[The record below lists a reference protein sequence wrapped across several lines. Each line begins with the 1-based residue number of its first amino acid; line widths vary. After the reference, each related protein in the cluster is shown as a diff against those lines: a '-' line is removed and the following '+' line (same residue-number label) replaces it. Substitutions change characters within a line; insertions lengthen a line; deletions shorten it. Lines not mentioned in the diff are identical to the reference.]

1 MGRKRGKA
9 LIYCGMAAL
18 VCAAW
23 ASAQEG
29 ATAQVKETIDKVLAI
44 LRDPALKGPD
54 KEERRRKKLKDA
66 IYPRFDFSEM
76 AKRSLATHWRDRTQ
90 KEREEFVNLF
100 ADLLE
105 QSYHKKLESYTDQEI
120 IYAKEQIEDK
130 FGLVATKI
138 VSQKENLD
146 IPIDYKLMRQDGQ
159 WRVYDVVIE
168 GVSLV
173 SNYRGQFNRI
183 IQTSSYAEL
192 IRKMR
197 VKQEAEVLSVVPTP
211 KR

>member
-9 LIYCGMAAL
+9 LIFCGMAAL

-23 ASAQEG
+23 AFAQEG

-54 KEERRRKKLKDA
+54 KEEVRRKKLKDA

-90 KEREEFVNLF
+90 KEREEFVTLF

-120 IYAKEQIEDK
+120 IYSKEQIEDK

-146 IPIDYKLMRQDGQ
+146 IPIDYKLVRQDGQ
-159 WRVYDVVIE
+159 WRVYDVVVE

>member
-29 ATAQVKETIDKVLAI
+29 ATAQVKETIDRVLAI

-54 KEERRRKKLKDA
+54 KEELRRKKLKDA

-76 AKRSLATHWRDRTQ
+76 AKRSLATHWRDRSQ

-159 WRVYDVVIE
+159 WRVYDVVVE

-173 SNYRGQFNRI
+173 SNYRSQFNRI